1 MRAQRPDQ
9 ASPSAGRLHGCT
21 VVITRPAGT
30 GQALARRLRA
40 LGAVPI
46 LLPGLTLQGIPINPA
61 LRRALRDALRDD
73 LLLFSSPAAVRY
85 AAALAPLR
93 TRANVIAV
101 GQGTA
106 RALRQHGIPQPWVP
120 QRQDSEGVLALPEL
134 QLLHGQ
140 RISLIGADGGRGLL
154 REQLVARGAQLRE
167 LHVYRRVAPRL
178 DRRHFEAALRLPIR
192 ASVLLS
198 SAEALQ
204 NLRALLPPPA
214 WQSLTAAIAVVS
226 SARLEQAARE
236 AGFTRTLLAASA
248 GAADLI
254 AAIKPA
260 SSRNGC

>member
-1 MRAQRPDQ
+1 MSLQRSSH

-46 LLPGLTLQGIPINPA
+46 LLPGLTLRGIPVDPA
-61 LRRALRDALRDD
+61 LRRTLRDALHDD
-73 LLLFSSPAAVRY
+73 VVVFSSPAAVRY

-106 RALRQHGIPQPWVP
+106 HALRRRGIPHPRVP

-134 QLLHGQ
+134 QQLHGQ

-154 REQLVARGAQLRE
+154 REQLVARGALLRE

-178 DRRHFEAALRLPIR
+178 DRRHVDAVCALPPD

-204 NLRALLPPPA
+204 NLRELLPPPA
-214 WQSLTAAIAVVS
+214 WQRLTAAVAVVS
-226 SARLEQAARE
+226 SARLEQAAR
-236 AGFTRTLLAASA
+236 ATGFTRTLLAASA